1 MEFSECFP
9 VWDQLDPRQR
19 ELVLTGLV
27 SRRVKKGT
35 PLHGGGDC
43 TGLLCPGHLPVLRL
57 LRPALPPV

>member
-43 TGLLCPGHLPVLRL
+43 LYSLQGGTGDHPL
-57 LRPALPPV
+57 PAL